1 MTGTGFAA
9 AAPRAAF
16 LLPKRTLFLLALF
29 LSVFMPAAAGLMWQP
44 YTGKGPPGTY
54 VVDVPVDPSLDF
66 PAKDQS
72 RLPQIPVRTVA
83 YRFDPP
89 VQKASTHEAH
99 ERVTLPW
106 SCDTIREAV
115 SGLTRKQQE
124 RLARVVRLT
133 DEQRVAAKRC
143 LKEKRT

>member
-54 VVDVPVDPSLDF
+54 RDPVF
-66 PAKDQS
+66 VKDQT
-72 RLPQIPVRTVA
+72 RHPLGDPLPVRRVPTTS
-83 YRFDPP
+83 YRFDPH
-89 VQKASTHEAH
+89 VQNVKKRGKRDPRCNGPARYEAM
-99 ERVTLPW
+99 
-106 SCDTIREAV
+106 REAYEA
-115 SGLTRKQQE
+115 GRPQP
-124 RLARVVRLT
+124 
-133 DEQRVAAKRC
+133 C
-143 LKEKRT
+143 